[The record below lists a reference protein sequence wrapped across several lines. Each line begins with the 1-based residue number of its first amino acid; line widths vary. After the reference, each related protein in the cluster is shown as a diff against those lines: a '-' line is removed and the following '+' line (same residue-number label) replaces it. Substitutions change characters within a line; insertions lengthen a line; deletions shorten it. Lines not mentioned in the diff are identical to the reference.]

1 MRNLHRDNP
10 GQEFT
15 ERIDISLY
23 YAELSIGPVLSIATE
38 SNMAYMLK
46 PFQTFT
52 APIVVAKYI
61 QHLLV
66 WWLTLTGN
74 KNLAEA
80 ALYNLSLI
88 HI

>member
-1 MRNLHRDNP
+1 MLSF
-10 GQEFT
+10 QLAL
-15 ERIDISLY
+15 SLY
-23 YAELSIGPVLSIATE
+23 RNRKQYGTHA
-38 SNMAYMLK
+38 K

-66 WWLTLTGN
+66 CGTLTGN

-80 ALYNLSLI
+80 ALTTTFDHESFQAVVPSLLVFSKW
-88 HI
+88 